1 MNRILIKP
9 EWTISE
15 DDNSVQQ
22 QMPVLLR
29 LLTAIYEL
37 GSLSKACQAAGVS
50 YRYAWGLIRDG
61 SRIFGVPLVN
71 LTRGKGAALTT
82 LGEKLVW
89 ADRRI
94 SARLAPILDSLAAEL
109 AAELERVRADAQ
121 PVLRIHAS
129 HGYAIAVLRDLLVA
143 RGVPVELH
151 FRASVDAFASMD
163 QGKCEMAGFHVSIG
177 ALQAST
183 LAPFAR
189 LFKPRTHTLIS
200 LITRRQGLMVASG
213 NPMSIRAITDLAR
226 PGVRF
231 VNRQH
236 GSGTRRLLDVLLA
249 NEQVDSHLISGYE
262 IAEFTHDA
270 VAAYIASGM
279 ADAGFG
285 VEPGAR
291 KFRLDFVP
299 LVNERYFLACRTSA
313 LATEPVKEVLA
324 VLRGN
329 EFRAMIND
337 QRGLDSGDAGRTLS
351 IEEAFPGLSDS
362 TQAVA

>member
-1 MNRILIKP
+1 MNRIEIRP
-9 EWTISE
+9 EWTIGE
-15 DDNSVQQ
+15 DANGMQQ
-22 QMPVLLR
+22 QMPVLLK
-29 LLTAIYEL
+29 LLVAIYEH
-37 GSLSKACQAAGVS
+37 GSLSKACQAAGIS

-61 SRIFGVPLVN
+61 GRVFGTPLVT

-94 SARLAPILDSLAAEL
+94 AARLAPILDSLAAEL
-109 AAELERVRADAQ
+109 AAEIERVRTDER

-129 HGYAIAVLRDLLVA
+129 HGYAVAMLRDLLAA
-143 RGVPVELH
+143 REVPVELQ
-151 FRASVDAFASMD
+151 FRTSVDAFASMD
-163 QGKCEMAGFHVSIG
+163 QGKCEVAGFHVSMG

-183 LAPFAR
+183 LAPFVR
-189 LFKPRTHTLIS
+189 LFKPRTHTLIN

-213 NPMSIRAITDLAR
+213 NPKSIRAIADLAR

-231 VNRQH
+231 VNRQQ
-236 GSGTRRLLDVLLA
+236 GSGTRTLLDVLLA
-249 NEQVDSHLISGYE
+249 NERVDSHAINGYE

-291 KFRLDFVP
+291 RFRLDFVP
-299 LVNERYFLACRTSA
+299 LVNERYFLACHASA
-313 LATEPVKEVLA
+313 LATEPIKEVLA
-324 VLRGN
+324 ILRGN
-329 EFRAMIND
+329 EFRALIND
-337 QRGLDSGDAGRTLS
+337 QRGLDSTDSGRTLS
-351 IEEAFPGLSDS
+351 IEEAFPELADG
-362 TQAVA
+362 ARAIA

>member
-1 MNRILIKP
+1 MNRIQIKP

-15 DDNSVQQ
+15 NDVSIEQ
-22 QMPVLLR
+22 QMPVLLK
-29 LLTAIYEL
+29 LLAAIYEH

-61 SRIFGVPLVN
+61 TRIFGVPLVN

-109 AAELERVRADAQ
+109 AAEIERVRADAQ
-121 PVLRIHAS
+121 PVMRIHAS
-129 HGYAIAVLRDLLVA
+129 HGYAVVMLRDLLVA
-143 RGVPVELH
+143 RDVAVELQ

-163 QGKCEMAGFHVSIG
+163 QGKCAMAGFHVSTG
-177 ALQAST
+177 ALQAPT
-183 LAPFAR
+183 LAPFLR
-189 LFKPRTHTLIS
+189 LFKPRSHTLIN
-200 LITRRQGLMVASG
+200 LITRRQGLMVANG
-213 NPMSIRAITDLAR
+213 NPLSIRSIADLAR

-231 VNRQH
+231 VNRQQ
-236 GSGTRRLLDVLLA
+236 GSGTRTLLDVLLA
-249 NEQVDSHLISGYE
+249 NERVDSHGINGYE

-270 VAAYIASGM
+270 VAAYVASGM

-299 LVNERYFLACRTSA
+299 LVNERYFLACHTSA

-324 VLRGN
+324 ILRGN
-329 EFRAMIND
+329 EFRALIND
-337 QRGLDSGDAGRTLS
+337 QRGLDSSDAGRTLS
-351 IEEAFPGLSDS
+351 IEEAFPELAEG
-362 TQAVA
+362 ARANA